1 MIPAPSPEA
10 IRALSPAQVA
20 RIART
25 QQVFENTGAYY
36 ASRIYTS
43 HAYDDPEV
51 QEYLEA
57 QRGPLSEAVAAV
69 APVKAEAAS
78 HRIGEMFALLNLTS
92 AALSYLVVRRAQDL
106 PDWCVQ
112 ACSQAWESGFQ
123 DWDLPDAGRSETAS
137 SPVAMGHPYPMT
149 TERTSRDH

>member
-10 IRALSPAQVA
+10 IRALSPEQVA

-25 QQVFENTGAYY
+25 QQVFESTGAYY
-36 ASRIYTS
+36 VCRIYTS
-43 HAYDDPEV
+43 QAYDDPEV

-57 QRGPLSEAVAAV
+57 QREPLSEAVAAV
-69 APVKAEAAS
+69 APVKAERVS
-78 HRIGEMFALLNLTS
+78 HRIGEMSARLHLTS
-92 AALSYLVVRRAQDL
+92 AALSYLAVRRAQGL

-123 DWDLPDAGRSETAS
+123 D
-137 SPVAMGHPYPMT
+137 
-149 TERTSRDH
+149 